1 MPDTASAITGL
12 PAVPRTLRL
21 LITYDGTNYAGW
33 QRQDNARSVQQVI
46 EEAFVP
52 LFERSGQ
59 APSLAGASRTDAGVH
74 ALGQVASI
82 VVPFDLSAIAVHRA
96 LNVRL
101 PFDVRVLDVAEAA
114 PRFHARFEARSKSYR
129 YRIATTRVMS
139 PFDRWF
145 VWHMPRPCDPALM
158 RAAAPR
164 LVGRHDFA
172 SFEGR
177 DSVLLDTVRTLTRI
191 EVFERPG
198 EIVVEVDGDGF
209 LRHMVRIVVG
219 TLVDVG
225 CGLRPASWVADAL
238 SARDRRAAGQTAPAA
253 GLTLVSV
260 QY

>member
-1 MPDTASAITGL
+1 MRL
-12 PAVPRTLRL
+12 TLA
-21 LITYDGTNYAGW
+21 YDGTNYVGW
-33 QRQDNARSVQQVI
+33 QRQANGVSVQRVV

-52 LFERSGQ
+52 LFKGTERT
-59 APSLAGASRTDAGVH
+59 PTLIGASRTDAGVH

-82 VVPFDLSAIAVHRA
+82 RVPFDFPSSAVHRA

-101 PFDVRVLDVAEAA
+101 PRDVRVLDVSDAA
-114 PRFHARFEARSKSYR
+114 AGFHARYDARGKSYR
-129 YRIATTRVMS
+129 YRIATTRVLS
-139 PFDRWF
+139 PFDRAF
-145 VWHMPRPCDPALM
+145 VWHMPRPCDTALM

-177 DSVLLDTVRTLTRI
+177 DSPLLDTVRTLTRI
-191 EVFERPG
+191 DVFDQPG
-198 EIVVEVDGDGF
+198 EIVVEIDGDGF

-225 CGLRPASWVADAL
+225 CGIRPADWAAL
-238 SARDRRAAGQTAPAA
+238 ALASRDRRAAGQTAPAS

-260 QY
+260 VY